1 MTSRRRYPSP
11 RAARQA
17 VDLAFS
23 VPQVVA
29 HRLARMAVATPVPSA
44 RDRREFLLM
53 GSEKWA
59 AFQEAWS
66 AVLLESTLASW
77 RFWLAAWSGRLP
89 RSPGAAGARAHR
101 TFAALLAR
109 GSAPYR
115 RRAVANARRLRGVP
129 LR

>member
-1 MTSRRRYPSP
+1 MASRRRRSSP

-53 GSEKWA
+53 GAEKWA
-59 AFQEAWS
+59 AFHEAWS
-66 AVLLESTLASW
+66 AVLLETTLASW
-77 RFWLAAWSGRLP
+77 RFWLAAW
-89 RSPGAAGARAHR
+89 ARARR

-109 GSAPYR
+109 GNTPYH